1 MQYPVS
7 TRTVTAAC
15 ILCALFPAINRA
27 DVLVEKESLY
37 HHIIITAEGSMRS
50 MLFRRRGSDA
60 SESIVDISAPLKP
73 QLPHIGFMFS
83 GLLYCDQ
90 PEDILIVGLGGGTL
104 SYMFNH
110 YFPQASI
117 VTVELDP
124 MVFELAKTYFD
135 FKESEKNKVVI
146 RDGRV
151 YVKRLLAQG
160 SRRFDIILL
169 DAFRGGYIPFHLT
182 TKEFMT
188 ECAQLLKPGGLVVS
202 NMRPEFET
210 YQYQRRT
217 LNAVF
222 PTCQAFRT
230 GNVVVC
236 SLPSKMVV
244 GDEDLKKRAQAL
256 QAKHRFAFD
265 MLHVVQEREKEP
277 DYEEQ
282 GGIFTDDYAPANIL
296 RRK

>member
-7 TRTVTAAC
+7 TRTITAAC
-15 ILCALFPAINRA
+15 MLCVLFPVINRA

-37 HHIIITAEGSMRS
+37 HHIIIRAEGSNRS

-60 SESIVDISAPLKP
+60 SESIVDLSAPLKP
-73 QLPHIGFMFS
+73 QLPHIGLMFS

-90 PEDILIVGLGGGTL
+90 PKDILIVGLGGGAL

-110 YFPQASI
+110 YFPQSSI

-124 MVFELAKTYFD
+124 MVFELATKYFG
-135 FKESEKNKVVI
+135 FKESEKNKVIV

-151 YVKRLLAQG
+151 YVKRVLAQG
-160 SRRFDIILL
+160 SQRFDIIVL

-182 TKEFMT
+182 TKEFMM
-188 ECAQLLKPGGLVVS
+188 ECTQLLKPGGLVVS
-202 NMRPEFET
+202 NLRPEFET

-222 PTCQAFRT
+222 PACQAFRS

-236 SLPSKMVV
+236 SLPSKIVV
-244 GDEDLKKRAQAL
+244 QEEDLKKRAQAL
-256 QAKHRFAFD
+256 QTKHRFEFD
-265 MLHVVQEREKEP
+265 MLNVVQQREHQP
-277 DYEEQ
+277 DYEAQ
-282 GGIFTDDYAPANIL
+282 GKIFTDDYAPANIL
-296 RRK
+296 RRE